1 MILGIGMLIGLVVFD
16 IIVGAVII
24 ADEGEENEI
33 DRR

>member
-24 ADEGEENEI
+24 ADEGDEE
-33 DRR
+33 

>member
-24 ADEGEENEI
+24 ADEEEEKC
-33 DRR
+33 D